1 MTIRP
6 RAVRA
11 LRDIRERLRDEAAAS
26 HATAV
31 GHADAAGVAVSESH
45 DQLEAFLD
53 DASQALGEVT
63 SVYDIDRIS
72 DHAGDYRV
80 AIVDATA
87 RHKQAVAITE
97 VTAGNLRERARQLRT
112 AEKLVELVD
121 DHRARR
127 DAKAEQLG
135 NDDMASGRK
144 R

>member
-1 MTIRP
+1 VTIRP

-11 LRDIRERLRDEAAAS
+11 LRDIRERLRDAAAAS

-31 GHADAAGVAVSESH
+31 GNADAAGVAVSESH

-97 VTAGNLRERARQLRT
+97 VTAGHLRERARQLRT
-112 AEKLVELVD
+112 AEKLVELVA